1 MDTLSKI
8 FTAPRIRDAKFT
20 CLEASA
26 PWGIMSPG
34 ERVVK
39 FVHVLSGSAV
49 LTTPDRPGAV
59 QLESG
64 DVFVLLDE
72 AAYRIFDDERS
83 LLIDCVEV
91 ERGRVG
97 DRISFGGGGAT
108 TTFISGAFE
117 IERMERDTA
126 LDVLPRFLHLKR
138 SAGRTVAFASVLDM
152 LAVET
157 AAPALG
163 ADAAISRL
171 FELLFIHA
179 LRAYVEDDGSPKR
192 GWLAAMSDPRLKPVI
207 EAIHADPAKDWTV
220 DALARTAGM
229 SRSAF
234 ALRFKS
240 VLEQTPLEYLTSW
253 RVRCASAMLLKSSA
267 PISDIAR
274 KSGYGSDAAFNK
286 VFKRVTGQ
294 TPAKFKK
301 LNGAAA
307 RQVTVQVQRRR
318 PMERRTPAQ
327 L

>member
-1 MDTLSKI
+1 MARK
-8 FTAPRIRDAKFT
+8 
-20 CLEASA
+20 CEN
-26 PWGIMSPG
+26 
-34 ERVVK
+34 
-39 FVHVLSGSAV
+39 
-49 LTTPDRPGAV
+49 
-59 QLESG
+59 
-64 DVFVLLDE
+64 
-72 AAYRIFDDERS
+72 
-83 LLIDCVEV
+83 
-91 ERGRVG
+91 
-97 DRISFGGGGAT
+97 
-108 TTFISGAFE
+108 
-117 IERMERDTA
+117 
-126 LDVLPRFLHLKR
+126 
-138 SAGRTVAFASVLDM
+138 
-152 LAVET
+152 
-157 AAPALG
+157 APALG

-207 EAIHADPAKDWTV
+207 EAIHADPAEDWTV
-220 DALARTAGM
+220 DVLARTAGM

-307 RQVTVQVQRRR
+307 R
-318 PMERRTPAQ
+318 
-327 L
+327 